1 MEKRKYSN
9 GDFID
14 WNVEANHVIQWL
26 FESRS
31 ARYEFQH
38 WIYRVNL
45 AMMGRPCRNL
55 YQEELTSNINKMPL
69 DKRAEMMKTKC
80 TDVPEGQSF
89 ILQKAVQ
96 NRANQMAG
104 GVDTYEYQI
113 YDPYG
118 IIEPDTEDRLAAQ
131 CEQDYVNNKL
141 EIFSST
147 FSRDLSKYG
156 IAAVMVKYCP
166 ESDKNEV
173 FRINP
178 KNIWFDTMYSS
189 TGKERFRGYS
199 TMISW
204 KDLKKM
210 IEDDD
215 DEINTELEV
224 PDRSMFGKDSKI
236 QKAKYGNKKIK
247 TLNDLDIYVEDLN
260 HLATAPG
267 LQGYQ
272 DLYWEYD
279 HDLRTCYNLNWYHT
293 FASDPKARTN
303 SGYGGNDV
311 ELTVI
316 YDLINKTEY
325 KVINRRYV
333 ISANRKAFKRNIIF
347 DITDPITGET
357 KYRVDEFHLD
367 CPLKFQFEEQENSD
381 YFAYPTSPLFPLLD
395 LHDQLCAWRSKR
407 DHVSKILS
415 ILRIETNA
423 ADASSLKGILNIM
436 GIVIDDI
443 QGDINSINFQ
453 YDYSPIDSQI
463 AYLEKTIMEKLN
475 AFDMF
480 DALQNMGDR
489 ASAAESGMAVGA
501 VAQGLATHQNAIMQL
516 YADIA
521 RQCIANRVVYSPK
534 EDFPVNNLG
543 NYSSITIQEMALDA
557 IVTVKSKL
565 AKKVNERL
573 LATNAMTYASS
584 FKDYITEDAMAYFLQ
599 QAMYGNV
606 PRKMAREFIKS
617 QGASQQELALA
628 QQQAQNQAQMLQQ
641 NEQMYQNNP
650 IPYEVDN
657 TMQNYSPEEIDQIIG
672 GIGTGEL
679 PPEEEMSEEVSI
691 EDLQMPEQEGAIA
704 GTGLEGLSSDA
715 GSMMANPNGI
725 L

>member
-1 MEKRKYSN
+1 MEKRKNSN

-14 WNVEANHVIQWL
+14 WNVKSNYVLQWL
-26 FESRS
+26 YESRM
-31 ARYEFQH
+31 ARYEYQH

-45 AMMGRPCRNL
+45 AMQGLPCRNL
-55 YQEELTSNINKMPL
+55 YKEELTSNIKKLPL
-69 DKRAEMMKTKC
+69 DKQNEMLKC

-104 GVDTYEYQI
+104 GVDTYQYQVN
-113 YDPYG
+113 DPYG
-118 IIEPDTEDRLAAQ
+118 IIEDDTEDRLVAE
-131 CEQDYVNNKL
+131 CEQDYVNNRL

-156 IAAVMVKYCP
+156 IAAVMVKYNCR
-166 ESDKNEV
+166 EDKNEV
-173 FRINP
+173 YRINP

-189 TGKERFRGYS
+189 TGRERFRGYS

-210 IEDDD
+210 VEDDE

-224 PDRSMFGKDSKI
+224 PDRTIFDKDGKGF
-236 QKAKYGNKKIK
+236 QKAKYGNKKIT

-272 DLYWEYD
+272 DIYWEYD

-293 FASDPKARTN
+293 FATDPKAKTDSN
-303 SGYGGNDV
+303 YNGNDV

-316 YDLINKTEY
+316 YDLSEKIEY
-325 KVINRRYV
+325 KIINRRYV
-333 ISANRKAFKRNIIF
+333 ISMNRKAFHRSIVF
-347 DITDPITGET
+347 DINNPITGET
-357 KYRVDEFHLD
+357 KYKIKDFCLD

-415 ILRIETNA
+415 ILRIETNG
-423 ADASSLKGILNIM
+423 ADAASLKGVLNIM
-436 GIVIDDI
+436 GIVLDDI

-475 AFDMF
+475 AFDQF
-480 DALQNMGDR
+480 DALQAMGDR

-501 VAQGLATHQNAIMQL
+501 IAQGLSTHQNAIMQL

-521 RQCIANRVVYSPK
+521 RQCIANRVVYSPR

-543 NYSSITIQEMALDA
+543 DYSSVTIQEMALDA
-557 IVTVKSKL
+557 IVTVKPKL
-565 AKKVNERL
+565 AKKVQERM
-573 LATNAMTYASS
+573 LATNAITLASG
-584 FKDYITEDAMAYFLQ
+584 FKDQLTPEGLAYFME
-599 QAMYGNV
+599 QAMFGNV
-606 PRKMAREFIKS
+606 PRKLAKTFIKD
-617 QGASQQELALA
+617 QGASQQELAAAQLA
-628 QQQAQNQAQMLQQ
+628 AQNQAQMLQQ
-641 NEQMYQNNP
+641 NQQAYEQNP
-650 IPYEVDN
+650 VPYEVDN
-657 TMQNYSPEEIDQIIG
+657 AMQNYSPEEIDQIIG
-672 GIGTGEL
+672 GI
-679 PPEEEMSEEVSI
+679 PPEEATEEEVSV
-691 EDLQMPEQEGAIA
+691 EDLQMPEQDGAMA
-704 GTGLEGLSSDA
+704 VAGLEGLTPDS
-715 GSMMANPNGI
+715 GSALANPNGI
-725 L
+725 M